1 MGNIRKI
8 LIIGLT
14 GFLIFFN
21 MTISAC
27 SVNKNQISQEEYEKA
42 FTSEKLSNVTISTVG
57 YENVHLKEK
66 YCCVGDNY
74 AFYNYYDDL
83 QFYGKF
89 YEIKNGEESCY
100 LYGSEDFEC
109 FTEED
114 AFWRKSEIMFD
125 KSSLFHNAKFVA
137 LYKIAFHLL
146 EYDTKEKCYYAEIT
160 SQGQPF
166 LYTYYFLDKKLG
178 KIEITSSAN
187 ENYYRIMEFYD
198 YGTTTISINI

>member
-8 LIIGLT
+8 FIIGLT

-109 FTEED
+109 FTEDD

-160 SQGQPF
+160 SQGQLF